1 MSLGFR
7 IVYDL
12 VYFLLI
18 IYVWLILARAILT
31 WLPIRVHG
39 WLYEVQRVLFLLT
52 EPYLKLFRRIIPIA
66 RVGGV
71 GIDLSL
77 FVGLIVLYV
86 LYLAMQVL
94 YRF

>member
-1 MSLGFR
+1 
-7 IVYDL
+7 
-12 VYFLLI
+12 
-18 IYVWLILARAILT
+18 
-31 WLPIRVHG
+31 
-39 WLYEVQRVLFLLT
+39 
-52 EPYLKLFRRIIPIA
+52 LKLFRRIIPIA